1 MSHNHDHCQGHGHS
15 HAPVDF
21 SRAFAI
27 GIALNLIFVLVEGG
41 YGFLANSLALMADAG
56 HNLSDVMTLL
66 LAWGGMAL
74 AKRGATARHTYGFK
88 KGTILVSLGSAL
100 FLYAAIGVILWEA
113 VGRLRHPAEVNGMA
127 VIVVA
132 AIGVVIN
139 TATALLF
146 MAGRKNDLNIKGA
159 FLHMA
164 ADAAVS
170 AGVVVAGFA
179 IMATGWNWLDPLI
192 SIGIALVVLIAGWGL
207 LKDSLHLTM
216 AGVPDHIEAEAV
228 LDYLTGL
235 PGVQCVHDLHIWA
248 ASTTENVLTAHLVM
262 PGGGSDAFL
271 HRIAAELRHDFAIHH
286 TTVQIEQEDADGLCH
301 TNNREQHGYCWP
313 GKAGGLDLDRLA
325 GANRGDAKAQQAGL
339 KNHNAGK
346 ASRPADFFVPP
357 PFITR
362 RLPV

>member
-1 MSHNHDHCQGHGHS
+1 MTHHNHDHHGHD
-15 HAPVDF
+15 HAPADF

-27 GIALNLIFVLVEGG
+27 GTALNLIFVLVEGG
-41 YGFLANSLALMADAG
+41 YGFMANSLALMADAG
-56 HNLSDVMTLL
+56 HNLSDVMALL
-66 LAWGGMAL
+66 LAWGSMIMAR
-74 AKRGATARHTYGFK
+74 RGATARHTYGFK
-88 KGTILVSLGSAL
+88 KGTILVSLGSTL

-113 VGRLRHPAEVNGMA
+113 VGRLRAPAEVNGMA
-127 VIVVA
+127 ITVVA

-170 AGVVVAGFA
+170 AGVVAAGFA

-192 SIGIALVVLIAGWGL
+192 SIAIALVVLIAGWGL

-216 AGVPDHIEAEAV
+216 AGVPEHIEAEAV

-262 PGGGSDAFL
+262 PAGGDDAFL
-271 HRIAAELRHDFAIHH
+271 HETAEHLHHDFAIHH
-286 TTVQIEQEDADGLCH
+286 TTIQIEREDVSGVCH
-301 TNNREQHGYCWP
+301 VNSTSQGCCWP
-313 GKAGGLDLDRLA
+313 KRNTSEPDQTCRTVTGQQCQGL
-325 GANRGDAKAQQAGL
+325 
-339 KNHNAGK
+339 HH
-346 ASRPADFFVPP
+346 
-357 PFITR
+357 
-362 RLPV
+362 